1 MDTSTTSRRLLAGH
15 YEKTLR
21 IYRQGHSFGSPGEG
35 ALKASKMSDDMLW
48 KELEAEV
55 GTFMVDPD
63 AGQIQE
69 QGESESW
76 GNYSYMPTSI
86 TELANNRSYTP
97 LSRFFIS
104 AEGPW
109 AHPPSPVL
117 VSSSTDVKAV
127 PQLDKHVAAVSA
139 PPKKA
144 AEKDAKMVDEEK
156 KAEKKEADSKGEKL
170 MAALATANEK
180 KKIEKEAVEQQVRDE
195 DEEYTARLAA
205 MKESSDKRVA
215 EELAEKLAKEAYPEE
230 QKNKDG
236 AKKPN

>member
-55 GTFMVDPD
+55 GSCVVNPD
-63 AGQIQE
+63 ADQIQE

-127 PQLDKHVAAVSA
+127 PQLDKNVAAVSA
-139 PPKKA
+139 PSKKA
-144 AEKDAKMVDEEK
+144 AGKDAKMVDEEK
-156 KAEKKEADSKGEKL
+156 KVEKKEADSKGENL

-180 KKIEKEAVEQQVRDE
+180 KKLEKEAAAALQKEKDFRLEDLEFKMRKEQEKHD
-195 DEEYTARLAA
+195 
-205 MKESSDKRVA
+205 A
-215 EELAEKLAKEAYPEE
+215 EERARKLAKEAYPEE
-230 QKNKDG
+230 QENKVG
-236 AKKPN
+236 AEKPK